1 MLAAIDFHALGR
13 VIAASL
19 VAGVG
24 IPVLYSL
31 AVYGVGK
38 ADEAR
43 RDGMGTAAA
52 AYSALAIAALLVFG
66 ASVVFGVSVMLNK
79 D

>member
-13 VIAASL
+13 VILASL

-31 AVYGVGK
+31 AIFGVGK
-38 ADEAR
+38 AEEAR
-43 RDGMGTAAA
+43 RGGLSTAAA
-52 AYSALAIAALLVFG
+52 AYSALAIAALLLFG
-66 ASVVFGVSVMLNK
+66 ASVVLGVSVMLNK

>member
-13 VIAASL
+13 VIVASL
-19 VAGVG
+19 IAGVG

-31 AVYGVGK
+31 AIYGAGK

-43 RDGMGTAAA
+43 RGGLGREAA
-52 AYSALAIAALLVFG
+52 AYSALAVAALLVFG
-66 ASVVFGVSVMLNK
+66 ASVVFGVSVMLSK

>member
-13 VIAASL
+13 VVLASL

-31 AVYGVGK
+31 AIFGVGK

-43 RDGMGTAAA
+43 RSGLNTAAA
-52 AYSALAIAALLVFG
+52 AYSALAITALLVFG
-66 ASVVFGVSVMLNK
+66 ASVVLGVSVMLNK

>member
-13 VIAASL
+13 VVLASL

-31 AVYGVGK
+31 A
-38 ADEAR
+38 
-43 RDGMGTAAA
+43 
-52 AYSALAIAALLVFG
+52 IFG
-66 ASVVFGVSVMLNK
+66 AGMWLRYRKPSHL
-79 D
+79 